1 MDSPQEN
8 WSSLVERNLLKSKAL
23 QKAGDRRK
31 RILLSSPENQPD
43 SERQPNR
50 DRAVLLVIS
59 QDYHRTRVARTL
71 SSAASSQ
78 LVID

>member
-1 MDSPQEN
+1 
-8 WSSLVERNLLKSKAL
+8 
-23 QKAGDRRK
+23 
-31 RILLSSPENQPD
+31 LSSPENQPD

-71 SSAASSQ
+71 SSTASSQ